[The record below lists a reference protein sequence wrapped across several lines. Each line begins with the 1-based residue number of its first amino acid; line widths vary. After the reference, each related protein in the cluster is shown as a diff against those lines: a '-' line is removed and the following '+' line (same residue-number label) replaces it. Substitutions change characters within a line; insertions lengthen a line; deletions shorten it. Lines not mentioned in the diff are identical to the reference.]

1 MDNIEYKEKIADL
14 RSEIK
19 ILKATLKES
28 NSNYNNILKAFNE
41 LMDEYINQQER
52 LGEID
57 ITQIRY
63 DWFSKAGILD

>member
-14 RSEIK
+14 KSEIK

-57 ITQIRY
+57 TTQIRY

>member
-41 LMDEYINQQER
+41 LMDDHITALER
-52 LGEID
+52 LGEVD
-57 ITQIRY
+57 VTNVRY
-63 DWFSKAGILD
+63 DYFEKAGILD

>member
-14 RSEIK
+14 KSEIK